1 MDVTFTGKTIL
12 ISGGTKGVGRGVA
25 LECASNGATVVF
37 TGRDIKE
44 ARTLIAEIEK
54 EGKGQGVFLEND
66 VRNAAACEE
75 VVLETER
82 RFGHIHGFFY
92 YTGITPVAS
101 IVNTEEAL
109 YDDVMSINLK
119 GAYFMCKQ
127 VVRNMV
133 AHGGG
138 SIVLNGSAHG
148 YGGEADRAA
157 YAVTKGALL
166 TLSRHIHKNY
176 IRQGVRANWISM
188 GWVATP
194 GEVSLRRA
202 QGHPDSWLD
211 EMARKYIPIGRMIT
225 VEDHVPGIVY
235 LLSDLSQ
242 AVSGIELKIT
252 GGFDA

>member
-1 MDVTFTGKTIL
+1 MILEFKGKTIL
-12 ISGGTKGVGRGVA
+12 VSGGTKGVGKGVV
-25 LECASNGATVVF
+25 LECAKKGANVVF
-37 TGRDIKE
+37 TGRDSNEAASIVEEIKSLNKGMGYFIQNDVTDIPSCEDAVRE
-44 ARTLIAEIEK
+44 AEK
-54 EGKGQGVFLEND
+54 E
-66 VRNAAACEE
+66 
-75 VVLETER
+75 
-82 RFGHIHGFFY
+82 FGHINGFFY

-101 IVNTEEAL
+101 IIETTENL
-109 YDDVMSINLK
+109 YDEVMTINLK
-119 GAYFMCKQ
+119 GAYFMCKH
-127 VVRNMV
+127 VINNMLKY
-133 AHGGG
+133 GGG

-148 YGGEADRAA
+148 YGGEIDRAA

-176 IRQGVRANWISM
+176 ITKGIRSNWISM

-194 GEVSLRRA
+194 GELALRKS

-211 EMARKYIPIGRMIT
+211 EMAKKYIPIGRMIT

-235 LLSDLSQ
+235 LLSDFSS

>member
-1 MDVTFTGKTIL
+1 MNLQFEGKTIL

-25 LECASNGATVVF
+25 LECARHGATVVF
-37 TGRDIKE
+37 TGRDEKE
-44 ARTLIAEIEK
+44 ANLLIQEIEK
-54 EGKGQGVFLEND
+54 EPSGKGVFLKND
-66 VRNAAACEE
+66 VRDAKACED

-82 RFGHIHGFFY
+82 RFGHINGFFY
-92 YTGITPVAS
+92 YTGITPAAS
-101 IVNTEEAL
+101 IIETSESL
-109 YDDVMSINLK
+109 YDDIMAINLK

-148 YGGEADRAA
+148 YGGEIDRAA

-166 TLSRHIHKNY
+166 TLSKHIHKNY
-176 IRQGVRANWISM
+176 IRQGIRANWISM

-211 EMARKYIPIGRMIT
+211 EMAKKYIPIGRMIT

-235 LLSDLSQ
+235 LLSDLSL

>member
-1 MDVTFTGKTIL
+1 MDMGFDGKTIL

-25 LECASNGATVVF
+25 LECARNGATVVF
-37 TGRDIKE
+37 TGRDAKE
-44 ARTLIAEIEK
+44 AKALVAEIGQT
-54 EGKGQGVFLEND
+54 GKGKGIFLEND
-66 VRNAAACEE
+66 VRDAASCEE
-75 VVLETER
+75 VVRETER

-101 IVNTEEAL
+101 IMETSESL
-109 YDDVMSINLK
+109 YDEVMAINLK

-166 TLSRHIHKNY
+166 TLSRH
-176 IRQGVRANWISM
+176 GVRANWISM

-194 GEVSLRRA
+194 GELSLRRA

-211 EMARKYIPIGRMIT
+211 EMAKKYIPIGRMIT